1 MVWGA
6 VSQEGQRSF
15 GALPILTRKLLRAEQ
30 KPERSWESA
39 ERYGRGRED
48 SSAATRGASSP
59 KTKLF
64 GRELTARV
72 TASVWRELIVS
83 L

>member
-15 GALPILTRKLLRAEQ
+15 GALPILTRKLLRDEQ

-48 SSAATRGASSP
+48 SSAATRGALPSRTELS
-59 KTKLF
+59 
-64 GRELTARV
+64 GRELIARV
-72 TASVWRELIVS
+72 TTSVRRELIVS